1 MTTLTAG
8 INTAR
13 RTCFN
18 MGFSLLVTYRFGK
31 SNALFCS
38 LTFLSLRYQQI
49 NHFSN
54 VFMTYYM
61 QPMASYVLIE
71 AAVAHRQR
79 TSGLVVGD
87 ALEVD
92 TEPPK
97 LCISCPQLSKCNTN
111 TT

>member
-1 MTTLTAG
+1 
-8 INTAR
+8 
-13 RTCFN
+13 
-18 MGFSLLVTYRFGK
+18 
-31 SNALFCS
+31 
-38 LTFLSLRYQQI
+38 
-49 NHFSN
+49 
-54 VFMTYYM
+54 M